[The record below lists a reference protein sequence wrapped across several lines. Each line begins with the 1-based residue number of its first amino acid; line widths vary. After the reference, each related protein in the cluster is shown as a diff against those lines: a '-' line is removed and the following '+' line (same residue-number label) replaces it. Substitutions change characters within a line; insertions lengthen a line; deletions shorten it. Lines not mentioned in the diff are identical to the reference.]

1 MKKTKHL
8 ENEKVREIIDDM
20 KAQGVL
26 DQMLPPEQTGI
37 VEIRFANRTVQ
48 CEVANNPRTEDMQ

>member
-26 DQMLPPEQTGI
+26 DRILPPGQTGI
-37 VEIRFANRTVQ
+37 VEIRFANRSVQ
-48 CEVANNPRTEDMQ
+48 CEVDNEVAKEE

>member
-26 DQMLPPEQTGI
+26 DQILPPGQTGI
-37 VEIRFANRTVQ
+37 VEIRFTDRSVQ
-48 CEVANNPRTEDMQ
+48 CEVDNEVAKEE